1 MSGISG
7 LLLRCGHCSLFV
19 ASFKYLCFFI
29 CYIVVQE
36 LYVRRGLTPKYDLV
50 QIEGAVHEP
59 TFKYRGEMRSRKHF
73 SKNIREVSIRNS
85 KQYLLKIPS
94 HTLC

>member
-7 LLLRCGHCSLFV
+7 LLLRCGQRTLLIIYSKFQM
-19 ASFKYLCFFI
+19 FIFF
-29 CYIVVQE
+29 VVQE

-85 KQYLLKIPS
+85 KQYLQKIPS
-94 HTLC
+94 HTLF